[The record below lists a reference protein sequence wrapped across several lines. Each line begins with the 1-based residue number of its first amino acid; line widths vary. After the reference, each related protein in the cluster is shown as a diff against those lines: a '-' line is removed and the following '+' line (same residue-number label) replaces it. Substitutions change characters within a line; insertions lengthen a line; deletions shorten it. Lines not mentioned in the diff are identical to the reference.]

1 MTDLILNGHLCL
13 RERLVLSFISK
24 KSIYIKNIR
33 SNLSKPGLRN
43 FEIDLFSLIDK
54 VSQDC
59 SIEIN
64 ETGSH
69 LKFTPGYLK
78 NGNFFHNTIGTRALS
93 YYLEFLI
100 YMVPNVKDKMNIKIT
115 GLRSLKADISLE
127 AFVYVNLA
135 LLRKSGARD
144 LRLRIISNSISKTKN
159 TEVILFC
166 PKTNLLNSFRYT
178 KRGLILALQIVFTT
192 SSNSVLS
199 YENLFTILPKKL
211 LDCNLNFRI
220 HNFKVFNHKIDFKT
234 ITLLAETSTGC
245 ILSTDSTLT
254 RKNLLFNQWV
264 EFYRRVFYEFL
275 EQLVSGNCIDGNNQV
290 FFLIN
295 FLGIT
300 SKEES
305 EIKVKKLTLSTIYFL
320 RETKLILGS
329 LFKIKYLKE
338 SKKIIIQKKASDN
351 S

>member
-1 MTDLILNGHLCL
+1 MAYKTLNGHLCL

-24 KSIYIKNIR
+24 NPIYIKNIR
-33 SNLSKPGLRN
+33 YSLPNPGLRN
-43 FEIDLFSLIDK
+43 FEIDLLSLIDK
-54 VSQDC
+54 VFHDC
-59 SIEIN
+59 LIEIN
-64 ETGSH
+64 ETGTH
-69 LKFTPGYLK
+69 LKFTPGHLK
-78 NGNFFHNTIGTRALS
+78 DGDYFHNTIGTRGLS

-100 YMVPNVKDKMNIKIT
+100 YLVPSVKNKMNIKII

-127 AFVYVNLA
+127 TFAYVNLA
-135 LLRKSGARD
+135 LLRKIGARD

-166 PKTNLLNSFRYT
+166 PKTNLLNPFRFT

-192 SSNSVLS
+192 SSNSILS
-199 YENLFTILPKKL
+199 YDNLFTILPKKL

-220 HNFKVFNHKIDFKT
+220 HNFKIFNRKIDFKT

-245 ILSTDSTLT
+245 ILSADSTLT
-254 RKNLLFNQWV
+254 RKNLKFNQWV
-264 EFYRRVFYEFL
+264 EFYRGVFSEFL

-295 FLGIT
+295 FLGTT
-300 SKEES
+300 SKDES

-320 RETKLILGS
+320 RETKHILGS

-338 SKKIIIQKKASDN
+338 SKKIIIQKKTKTN
-351 S
+351 T